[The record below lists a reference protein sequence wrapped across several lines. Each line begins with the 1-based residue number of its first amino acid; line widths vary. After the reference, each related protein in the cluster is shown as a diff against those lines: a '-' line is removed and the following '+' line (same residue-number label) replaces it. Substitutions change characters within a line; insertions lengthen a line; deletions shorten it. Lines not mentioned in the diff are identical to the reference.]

1 MNVQASIGAEE
12 SLMPDSAIWSDPE
25 AVDVDVDM
33 LLSVRKV
40 SRQFPGVQ
48 ALTDMD
54 LDVRAGE
61 VHVLFGENGAGKS
74 TLINIICGALPPS
87 SGQVFIEGKP
97 VSFRSVQEARRAGV
111 SVVYQEFSLAPDMT
125 VEENLFLAN
134 EARGWLG
141 VLKKKAM
148 RQRVQAHFEWLGFR
162 IRPNALVGELSRA
175 ECQMVEIAKAALTKP
190 RILIL
195 DEPTASLTEAETR
208 QLFELIRDLK
218 RSGVGVIYI
227 SHRISEIQQIGDR
240 VTVMRDG
247 RNIATVNASETDRK
261 QLVELM
267 TGRSFGGF
275 YPDIKFAPA
284 ETLLTVSS
292 LSTGNGKVR
301 DVSLMVRRGEVV
313 GLAGLVGCGKSEIGR
328 ACFGVESR
336 AGGSIRLGDIDLS
349 NAAPRDFIQSGVA
362 YVTNDRIHEGM
373 LLCRSVRENIS
384 LASLRSPPLL
394 KGGWLSRKA
403 ERRESFAMARRM
415 SLWPLDIERPAQGFS
430 GGNMQKALLGRFL
443 AREPR
448 LLILD
453 EPTVGIDVN
462 AKAEIYAVIE
472 QLVSAGMAVLLI
484 SSDLPEVL
492 SLSNRVYVVREGLI
506 VNELSGDQRTE
517 ENALSGFFVKE

>member
-1 MNVQASIGAEE
+1 MNVQASIGAGK
-12 SLMPDSAIWSDPE
+12 SLMPDSTTWSDQE
-25 AVDVDVDM
+25 AAGTNADG

-40 SRQFPGVQ
+40 NRQFPGVQ

-87 SGQVFIEGKP
+87 SGQIFVEGKP
-97 VSFRSVQEARRAGV
+97 VVFRSVQDARHAGV

-134 EARGWLG
+134 EERGWTG

-148 RQRVQAHFEWLGFR
+148 HQKALLHFERLGFG
-162 IRPNALVGELSRA
+162 IRPEALVGSLSRA

-195 DEPTASLTEAETR
+195 DEPTASLTEAETT
-208 QLFELIRDLK
+208 QLFELIRGLK
-218 RSGVGVIYI
+218 RSGVGIIYI
-227 SHRISEIQQIGDR
+227 SHRISEIQKIGDR

-247 RNIATVNASETDRK
+247 RHIATVNALETDRK

-275 YPDIKFAPA
+275 YPEIKFAP
-284 ETLLTVSS
+284 EQTLLTVSS
-292 LSTGNGKVR
+292 LSTVSGKVR
-301 DVSLMVRRGEVV
+301 DASLTVRRGEIV

-328 ACFGVESR
+328 ACFGVEPR
-336 AGGSIRLGDIDLS
+336 ARGAIRLGEIDLS
-349 NAAPRDFIQSGVA
+349 HAAPRDFIQSGVA
-362 YVTNDRIHEGM
+362 YVTNDRIQEGM

-384 LASLRSPPLL
+384 LASLKSPTLL
-394 KGGWLSRKA
+394 KNGWLSRSA
-403 ERRESFAMARRM
+403 EKRESFEMARRM
-415 SLWPLDIERPAQGFS
+415 SLAPLDIERLAQGFS

-462 AKAEIYAVIE
+462 AKAEIYAVLE

-492 SLSNRVYVVREGLI
+492 SLSHRVYVVREGLI
-506 VNELSGDQRTE
+506 VDELTGDQRTE